1 MIKLPKYQ
9 RIYHLLRQR
18 ILSGSY
24 ASGKFPSLDALTQEF
39 GVSLGTINR
48 AVKQLEAEALVNCQS
63 GRGGTQVNKVF
74 LEREK
79 ELFGERINPWQDIR
93 FFEERKVTLR
103 FQVTV
108 NTALDHDLFAAIL
121 AGFQS
126 QYPWIDL
133 KLQDSRTLQD
143 CEYEADQYDL
153 CLLSSSE
160 LNRYICHGAVLNLSA
175 CWQAFGCPELSIPGY
190 HDLLG
195 SAADY
200 VVPVSFNTP
209 LFYYNPDLLPQ
220 VPTTLEEFSKQVLA
234 LQKSGCL
241 FSSVLGL
248 LSLLHC
254 YIGLVPDKIHA
265 KQSRDLL
272 AEALQFWKCCYYL
285 PTPWNNF
292 DPLESS
298 QAFAEGK
305 TAFFLSYYL
314 NTSRRKHKKINWQ
327 AEGMPGRQS
336 ALLIMELCAVSSKSR
351 HPKEAWLLARYLL
364 SKEVQDL
371 FCRKLHAPPA
381 LEESFQGAF
390 REYSAAEY
398 AALQKI
404 RRHMELDRIST
415 FSKSAAYM
423 QVHNKL
429 KAYFQQQLDLD
440 EITERLQSNLTELF
454 KLDRIFDS

>member
-1 MIKLPKYQ
+1 MTRVPKYQ

-24 ASGKFPSLDALTQEF
+24 ASGKFPSLDVLAQEF

-63 GRGGTQVNKVF
+63 GRGGTQVNEVF
-74 LEREK
+74 QEREK
-79 ELFGERINPWQDIR
+79 ELFGERINLWQDIR
-93 FFEERKVTLR
+93 FFVEHKVTLR
-103 FQVTV
+103 FQMTV
-108 NTALDHDLFAAIL
+108 QSALEHDLFAAIL
-121 AGFQS
+121 AGFQNK
-126 QYPWIDL
+126 YPWIDL
-133 KLQDSRTLQD
+133 KLQDPRALQD
-143 CEYEADQYDL
+143 GAYEADQYDL
-153 CLLSSSE
+153 CLLLSSE
-160 LNRYICHGAVLNLSA
+160 LNRYISNGAVLNLSA

-209 LFYYNPDLLPQ
+209 LFYYNPGLLPK
-220 VPTTLEEFSKQVLA
+220 VPTTLEELSNQVLA

-241 FSSVLGL
+241 FSSIMGL

-254 YIGLVPDKIHA
+254 YIGSVPDKIHA
-265 KQSRDLL
+265 KQSRGLL

-285 PTPWNNF
+285 PTSWNNF
-292 DPLESS
+292 DPMESS

-305 TAFFLSYYL
+305 TAFLISYYL
-314 NTSRRKHKKINWQ
+314 NKNRNEHRKINWQ
-327 AEGMPGRQS
+327 VAGMPSQQS
-336 ALLIMELCAVSSKSR
+336 ALLVMELCAVSSKSR
-351 HPKEAWLLARYLL
+351 HPKEAWLFARYLL

-371 FCRKLHAPPA
+371 FCRKRHNPPT

-390 REYSAAEY
+390 REYSTAEY
-398 AALQKI
+398 MALQKI
-404 RRHMELDRIST
+404 RRHMELDRISA
-415 FSKSAAYM
+415 FNKSATYM
-423 QVHNKL
+423 QLHNEL
-429 KAYFQQQLDLD
+429 KAYFQQQLNLD
-440 EITERLQSNLTELF
+440 EIIDHLQSNLTELF